1 MPKPNIRI
9 TFLSRGTQYR
19 KVLNEKELIDR
30 ISSSKNYAV
39 KRVNFG
45 KQISFKDQLKI
56 TRNTDI
62 FIGIH
67 GAGLT
72 HLLFLPKWATLFE
85 LYNCEDPNCYKD
97 LSRLRGV
104 NYITWENVTLLES
117 IDAGYADGK
126 HEKKFKNYNFNVD
139 EFERLVGVAADSVQ
153 SHPEYIEFLK
163 KSQPRDEL

>member
-30 ISSSKNYAV
+30 ISSNKKYAV
-39 KRVNFG
+39 KRVNYG

-97 LSRLRGV
+97 LSRLRGL
-104 NYITWENVTLLES
+104 NYITWENATLLES

-126 HEKKFKNYNFNVD
+126 HEKFKNYNFNVD
-139 EFERLVGVAADSVQ
+139 EFERLVGVASDSVQ